1 MLKTLQRDNF
11 LFCLVVA
18 SIAVILCRFMFHVGA
33 YMNLAT
39 EYLAPSHFFLDG
51 IIRNINLLFT
61 MACVG
66 MNLLDIR
73 KS

>member
-1 MLKTLQRDNF
+1 
-11 LFCLVVA
+11 
-18 SIAVILCRFMFHVGA
+18 
-33 YMNLAT
+33 MNLAT

-61 MACVG
+61 VACVG